1 MIITRTPMRISFF
14 GGGTDFPDFYKEYGG
29 AVLSTTFDKYCYV
42 NIRHLPRFFDY
53 SSEFCYSRLERV
65 KSTDEIRHPL
75 IREAMRWFDMR
86 EIRLSYEADLPA
98 RTGLATSSSFAV
110 GMLSAFHAM
119 KGQYAGKK
127 QLADE
132 AIHLERELCG
142 EAGGWQDQIACSYGG
157 LNRIVFS
164 SEGYDVYPIVIHPDR
179 KKELNRNL
187 MLFFT
192 GFSRNSFDIQNKTQ
206 KYLKD
211 KAADLLEMKQM
222 VDEAVLI
229 LSDKKRSLREFGE
242 LMDESWKLK
251 RGINEDISTDYIN
264 QMYQAARS
272 AGATGGKLLGA
283 GGGGFMLFYAEGER
297 QQAVREALQK
307 SLYVPFE
314 FEDKGSDII
323 YFNPETYIL
332 E

>member
-14 GGGTDFPDFYKEYGG
+14 GGGTDFPEFYKEHGG

-42 NIRHLPRFFDY
+42 NIRHLPRFFEY
-53 SSEFCYSRLERV
+53 TSEFCYSKLERV
-65 KSTDEIRHPL
+65 KNVEEIQHPL
-75 IREAMRWFDMR
+75 IREAMEWFDMR

-119 KGQYAGKK
+119 KGEYVGKK

-132 AIHLERELCG
+132 AIRLERELCK
-142 EAGGWQDQIACSYGG
+142 EAGGWQDQIAVSYGG

-164 SEGYDVYPIVIHPDR
+164 ESGYDVNPVIIHPDR
-179 KKELNRNL
+179 KKELNECL

-206 KYLKD
+206 KNLKD
-211 KAADLLEMKQM
+211 KVEDLRNMKQM

-229 LSDKKRSLREFGE
+229 LSDKRRSLREFGE
-242 LMDESWKLK
+242 LMAESWRLK
-251 RGINEDISTDYIN
+251 RGINREISTDYVD
-264 QMYQAARS
+264 QMYEAARN
-272 AGATGGKLLGA
+272 AGAVGGKLLGA
-283 GGGGFMLFYAEGER
+283 GGGGFMLFYVERQR
-297 QQAVREALQK
+297 QQAVREALKK

-323 YFNPETYIL
+323 YFSPEAYVMQ
-332 E
+332 

>member
-14 GGGTDFPDFYKEYGG
+14 GGGTDFPEFYKEHGG

-42 NIRHLPRFFDY
+42 NIRHLPRFFEY
-53 SSEFCYSRLERV
+53 TSEFCYSKLERV
-65 KSTDEIRHPL
+65 KNVEEIQHPL
-75 IREAMRWFDMR
+75 IREAMEWFDMR

-119 KGQYAGKK
+119 KGEYVGKK

-132 AIHLERELCG
+132 AIRLERELCK
-142 EAGGWQDQIACSYGG
+142 EAGGWQDQIAVSYGG

-164 SEGYDVYPIVIHPDR
+164 ESGYDVNPVIIHPDR
-179 KKELNRNL
+179 KKELNECL

-206 KYLKD
+206 KNLKD
-211 KAADLLEMKQM
+211 KVEDLRNMKQM

-229 LSDKKRSLREFGE
+229 LSDKRRSLREFGE
-242 LMDESWKLK
+242 LMAESWRLK
-251 RGINEDISTDYIN
+251 RGINREISTDYVD
-264 QMYQAARS
+264 QMYEAARN
-272 AGATGGKLLGA
+272 AGAVGGKLLGA
-283 GGGGFMLFYAEGER
+283 GGGGFMLFYVERER
-297 QQAVREALQK
+297 QQAVREALKK

-323 YFNPETYIL
+323 YFSPEAYVMQ
-332 E
+332 